1 MSEQHTLRS
10 EAEKLANPLPALL
23 ADAEHLAST
32 VLLGEHGRR
41 RAGMGDTFWQYRLA
55 QPHDSAR
62 DIDWRRSARSDVNF
76 VQDKEWQIA
85 QTVMF
90 WIDQSA
96 SMSFTSD
103 NNPSKV
109 SIARL
114 IGLATAIL
122 LNRSGERIGLL
133 GSDDP
138 IRSGEGAV
146 HKMAQSLF
154 SEPVDDY
161 GAPSTQGL
169 LQHSRAVFVSD
180 FLGDISAFEAALL
193 NAADRG
199 VSGVILQVLDPHEEA
214 FPYDGRTVFQS
225 MSGVLEHETLKAGD
239 LRDRYLQRLAERK
252 SRLANLAQLTGWQFY
267 THHTDQP
274 ATSALLWLFQALDR
288 HN

>member
-1 MSEQHTLRS
+1 MSEQHALRS
-10 EAEKLANPLPALL
+10 EAEGLADPLPALL

-55 QPHDSAR
+55 QPHDSGR
-62 DIDWRRSARSDVNF
+62 SIDWRRSARSDLNF

-96 SMSFTSD
+96 SMSFSSE
-103 NNPSKV
+103 NSPSKV
-109 SIARL
+109 EVARL

-133 GSDDP
+133 GSDNP
-138 IRSGEGAV
+138 VGSGEGAV
-146 HKMAQSLF
+146 QKMAQALF
-154 SEPVDDY
+154 SQTAEDY
-161 GAPSTQGL
+161 GRPSTQGL
-169 LQHSRAVFVSD
+169 LQHSRAVFISD
-180 FLGDISAFEAALL
+180 FLGDISAFENALL
-193 NAADRG
+193 MAADRS

-225 MSGVLEHETLKAGD
+225 MSGTLEHETLKAGD

-252 SRLANLAQLTGWQFY
+252 LRLANLAQLTGWQFH

-288 HN
+288 RN